1 MKARFFA
8 IAAMVLSLASCQRDQ
23 AGLDSVVAGEQD
35 VNITVALP
43 EVTRATNSEVGALGN
58 IDLTKYD
65 IRYILEVYEGE
76 ELAKERFVNYE
87 DDATSTNFSMRL
99 IPGRDY
105 RFVVWAD
112 FVLEDTQADLHYNTT
127 NLKSVEAINLAAID
141 ESRDAYTAICDVE
154 KFSSAKGIPA
164 IELKRPFGKLRV
176 QTTDVNQMKTLRP
189 VGVTVRYFDTKFA
202 HKFNA
207 FTSEAIADYV
217 EVDPVTVDLT
227 ADACKYTNEDP
238 EADGLQTLY
247 ADYFFA
253 TESGDVKFEFDVELN
268 DGTKVPTLSFNTY
281 IPVMRNVLTTVRG
294 NVLTDGASIEV
305 FINDAF
311 EGDGILKDFVFVCNA
326 AELQAAVDN
335 YVAGQTIIFENDI
348 KGNVMI
354 PEYED
359 TVLTID
365 GNGYKY
371 DGCFHIVGGST
382 YANAT
387 TLFKSINF
395 ETADASGFAG
405 DAFIYS
411 NEQTGN
417 TRYPDNVTIQDC
429 TFTATGAAVEAAVG
443 AKFRSLKGN
452 VIVENSSAEGMHS
465 LLQLLSCGEA
475 NVTVNGVEIANC
487 KNGLSLQHS
496 NNVIENTTIAA
507 REYGVRIDG
516 AVAATSFENTEITAT
531 LPVVVRKMKAD
542 SKIALDFVATTLN
555 APGYQVVLTTG
566 NDDDNFVAPAD
577 DTYTL
582 TGADSYLVFPGDYTF
597 VYNATQLQY
606 VLDNVAGDTTVQ
618 FAANI
623 EGNVTVSEIENT
635 TITLDGRGYNYDG
648 CISIYGNTTYADATT
663 VFSNINFETA
673 DASGF
678 AGDAFIYSNEQTG
691 NSRYP
696 DNVTIQDCT
705 FTATDAAVEAAVG
718 AKFRALNGNV
728 IVENSSANGMHSL
741 LQLLSCGEANV
752 TVNGVEIANC
762 KNGLSLQYS
771 NNVIKNSNIATRE
784 YGVRADGCVATTFI
798 ENTEITANLPVVVR
812 KMKADSNYALDFDAT
827 TLNAP
832 GYQVVF
838 TTGSDDA
845 TFVAPAAGTYTLTGA
860 DSYNVFPRDAADNKV
875 AYTADDFKSLL
886 AAGKPE
892 IILMPGEYKGAFK
905 PIAPATIKS
914 YDPANKAVI
923 GGRIDFNKDCYV
935 ENIKFE
941 ADTESIV
948 NNVFP
953 GAQYKYPSTANIYAA
968 GVTFEGCEFKTSL
981 ALGVCGINYGEHMA
995 GKPLK
1000 VNNCSFVG
1008 DFYAIRS
1015 RTLFEITNS
1024 TFDTYTEAGI
1034 LAAVFTWGN
1043 GEAGTKGTSGAT
1055 SVVFTGN
1062 TNANANAIRGVQ
1074 LSSTTFNYCHI
1085 NYNVQGNDNFMVLAD
1100 CVNPACD
1107 FEGKTFAAGS
1117 ETF

>member
-76 ELAKERFVNYE
+76 DLAKERFVNYE
-87 DDATSTNFSMRL
+87 DNATSTNFSMRL

-112 FVLEDTQADLHYNTT
+112 FVLQGTQADLHYNTA
-127 NLKSVEAINLAAID
+127 NLKSVQAINLAAID

-176 QTTDVNQMKTLRP
+176 QTTDVNQMTTLRP
-189 VGVTVRYFDTKFA
+189 VGVTVTYFDTKFA

-207 FTSEAIADYV
+207 FTSEAIAEYV

-238 EADGLQTLY
+238 EANGLQTLY

-268 DGTKVPTLSFNTY
+268 DGTVVPTLSFNTY
-281 IPVMRNVLTTVRG
+281 IPVKRNVLTTVRG

-335 YVAGQTIIFENDI
+335 YVAGQTIIFKNDI
-348 KGNVMI
+348 KGNVTV
-354 PEYED
+354 PEYAD

-371 DGCFHIVGGST
+371 NGCFHIVGGST

-405 DAFIYS
+405 DAFIYCH
-411 NEQTGN
+411 EQNGN

-429 TFTATGAAVEAAVG
+429 TFKATGAAVEAAVG
-443 AKFRSLKGN
+443 AKFRSLNGN
-452 VIVENSSAEGMHS
+452 VIVENSSANGMHS
-465 LLQLLSCGEA
+465 LLQMSSCGEA
-475 NVTVNGVEIANC
+475 NVTVNGVEIADC

-496 NNVIENTTIAA
+496 NNVIENTTIAT

-542 SKIALDFVATTLN
+542 SNIALDFAATTLN

-566 NDDDNFVAPAD
+566 NDDGVFVAPAD
-577 DTYTL
+577 GTYTL

-597 VYNATQLQY
+597 VYNAAQLQH

-623 EGNVTVSEIENT
+623 EGNVTVPEIAST

-648 CISIYGNTTYADATT
+648 CISIYGNTTYANATT

-678 AGDAFIYSNEQTG
+678 AGDAFIYCHEQNG

-718 AKFRALNGNV
+718 AKFRSLNGNV
-728 IVENSSANGMHSL
+728 IVENSSAEGMHSL
-741 LQLLSCGEANV
+741 LQLSSCGEANV
-752 TVNGVEIANC
+752 TVDGVEIANC

-784 YGVRADGCVATTFI
+784 YGVRADGAVATTSF

-812 KMKADSNYALDFDAT
+812 KMKANSNYTLNFDAT

-832 GYQVVF
+832 GYQVVL
-838 TTGSDDA
+838 TTGNDDA
-845 TFVAPAAGTYTLTGA
+845 TFVAPADGTYTLTGV

-892 IILMPGEYKGAFK
+892 IILMPGEYEGAFK

-923 GGRIDFNKDCYV
+923 GGRIDFNQDCYV

-941 ADTESIV
+941 AGAESAV
-948 NNVFP
+948 KNVFS
-953 GAQYKYPSTANIYAA
+953 GAQYQYPSTANIYAA
-968 GVTFEGCEFKTSL
+968 GVTFEGCEFETSI
-981 ALGVCGINYGEHMA
+981 ALGVCGINYGSHVSDKE
-995 GKPLK
+995 LV
-1000 VNNCSFVG
+1000 VNNCKFEG

-1015 RTLFEITNS
+1015 RTLFTITNS
-1024 TFDTYTEAGI
+1024 EFNIYTAAGT
-1034 LAAVFTWGN
+1034 LGAVWTWGN
-1043 GEAGTKGTSGAT
+1043 GNSGANKVTFKNNVSTSGKDCY
-1055 SVVFTGN
+1055 SVLMT
-1062 TNANANAIRGVQ
+1062 A
-1074 LSSTTFNYCHI
+1074 SSFKYDYITI
-1085 NYNVQGNDNFMVLAD
+1085 DVQGNTGFLALAD
-1100 CVNPACD
+1100 GVNPVR
-1107 FEGKTFAAGS
+1107 FNGTHTFAAGS